1 MRASRRQILTLLLAG
16 PIGLAPLPAR
26 AAGTAAAEL
35 APTPACTDAAE
46 RTRAQS
52 EGPYFTPQSPL
63 KRDFAADSPGGTR
76 ITAAGFVLDTVCR
89 PQPGALVE
97 LWHADADGRYDN
109 DGFRLRG
116 HQFTD
121 AEGRWAFDTIV
132 PGRYVRRTPHFHAKV
147 QRRGGPI
154 LTTQIY
160 FPGEPANARDRMF
173 DERLL
178 LAVSDVRGGRIGR
191 FDFVMG
197 ARG

>member
-16 PIGLAPLPAR
+16 PIGLAPLPGR

-35 APTPACTDAAE
+35 APTPACADAAE
-46 RTRAQS
+46 PTRAQT
-52 EGPYFTPQSPL
+52 EGPYFTPRSPL

-76 ITAAGFVLDTVCR
+76 ITVAGFVLDTACR
-89 PQPGALVE
+89 PQPAALVE

-121 AEGRWAFDTIV
+121 PDGRWAFDTIV
-132 PGRYVRRTPHFHAKV
+132 PGRYSRRTPHFHVKV
-147 QRRGGPI
+147 QRRGGPV
-154 LTTQIY
+154 LTTQLY
-160 FPGEPANARDRMF
+160 FPGEPGNTRDRMF

-178 LAVSDVRGGRIGR
+178 LAVSEVGGGRIGR
-191 FDFVMG
+191 FDFVVG
-197 ARG
+197 